1 MGGRRESIAL
11 SELAHNM
18 PACRLG
24 FNTQRL
30 WRTGLVVVQLR
41 TTARPPA
48 TMLTGLMTTTSS
60 SGGGNICSLGFSPYT
75 LDERTSFYRDSVN
88 G

>member
-30 WRTGLVVVQLR
+30 WRTGLVAQPR

-48 TMLTGLMTTTSS
+48 TILTGLMTTSS